1 MANITASYHD
11 ITDAAGKLSH
21 FEQQTQDI
29 LKQAQA
35 LVQNLVA
42 SGFVTDRASK
52 AFDDSYAK
60 FTQGAPAAH
69 AGHERHGRVPE
80 ERRPDAAADGRAA
93 GQGPRQLITVPSPA
107 RVAG

>member
-60 FTQGAPAAH
+60 FTQGAQQLMQGMSGMGDYLKNAAQTLQQTD
-69 AGHERHGRVPE
+69 E
-80 ERRPDAAADGRAA
+80 
-93 GQGPRQLITVPSPA
+93 QLA
-107 RVAG
+107 KGLGN